1 MDTTARLWSGPEAE
15 PYTPAQEPDW
25 LVLCVA
31 AGCALPVLLHSHLYS
46 AGGVQRRNT
55 AHPPSCL
62 CRFLLKRTGAR
73 ARQWGSL
80 ASGLFASVALCALG
94 TRTSSRFVL
103 ALVGAWLGYA
113 GSVFFEMEFWFVA
126 WAAVVTYLAYYLG
139 EITRLGGAGRLG
151 MIAFFVGAA
160 PPSPVC

>member
-1 MDTTARLWSGPEAE
+1 MRGGDTPT
-15 PYTPAQEPDW
+15 
-25 LVLCVA
+25 
-31 AGCALPVLLHSHLYS
+31 LLF
-46 AGGVQRRNT
+46 
-55 AHPPSCL
+55 C
-62 CRFLLKRTGAR
+62 CFLLKQTCAR

-126 WAAVVTYLAYYLG
+126 WAAVATYVAYYLG
-139 EITRLGGAGRLG
+139 EISRLGGAGRLG

-160 PPSPVC
+160 PRPPVC